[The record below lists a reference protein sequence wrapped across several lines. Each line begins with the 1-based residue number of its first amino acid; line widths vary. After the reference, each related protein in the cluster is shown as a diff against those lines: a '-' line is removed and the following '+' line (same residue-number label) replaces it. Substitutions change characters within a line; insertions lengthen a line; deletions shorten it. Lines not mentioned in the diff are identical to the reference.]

1 MNLTSWRFFF
11 LAPVNPSFYSSI
23 QIFHFSNARN
33 TFYIHIVGRV
43 DIFFK
48 YLSSFVVST
57 IYIFN
62 NLYHYELNIHRCS
75 VFPRL
80 NVSFTLS
87 TKFPLNS
94 RQLFGNLNRSFTRIL
109 CIFCIE
115 MKTREYIY
123 KRVEERLWRQLY
135 LSRSNRGW
143 NFLKFHIRIERIR
156 VGMNSRRVHRS
167 KYVKL
172 KALVDWLHRVQP

>member
-1 MNLTSWRFFF
+1 M
-11 LAPVNPSFYSSI
+11 NPSFYSSI
-23 QIFHFSNARN
+23 QIFHFSNACN

-43 DIFFK
+43 DIFLK

-62 NLYHYELNIHRCS
+62 QFIPLRIKYSSMFCFSAFKRFFHSLDEISIKFTATIWKFKSFFHAYFVYILYRNE
-75 VFPRL
+75 
-80 NVSFTLS
+80 
-87 TKFPLNS
+87 NS
-94 RQLFGNLNRSFTRIL
+94 RIY
-109 CIFCIE
+109 I
-115 MKTREYIY
+115 YIY

-172 KALVDWLHRVQP
+172 KTLVDWLHRVQP

>member
-43 DIFFK
+43 DIFLK

-62 NLYHYELNIHRCS
+62 QFIPLRIKYSSMFCFSAFKRFFHSLDEISIKFTATIWKFKSFFHAYFVYILYRNE
-75 VFPRL
+75 
-80 NVSFTLS
+80 
-87 TKFPLNS
+87 NS
-94 RQLFGNLNRSFTRIL
+94 RI
-109 CIFCIE
+109 
-115 MKTREYIY
+115 YIY
-123 KRVEERLWRQLY
+123 IYINEWRNDYGGNYIYREVIEVETFSSFISE
-135 LSRSNRGW
+135 SNE
-143 NFLKFHIRIERIR
+143 F
-156 VGMNSRRVHRS
+156 
-167 KYVKL
+167 
-172 KALVDWLHRVQP
+172 ALEWTVAACTALNTSN